1 MNGLRAGQPRAA
13 ARASLLAL
21 ALAACGDRREP
32 APAPDADPRVDI
44 ASLDAATMPQRLLAA
59 CHGEVSGFDRF
70 AAQVTLPDGSK
81 AKAFGSLPQRL
92 RIEWP
97 DGRIHL
103 VDGDRAFAAARDGAA
118 AQQLG
123 DADAARAFAMRRM
136 LDAATLGPVRRA
148 VACQRTGPHAFELAQ
163 SHGSSWRV
171 ELRPDALLVASL
183 AEQRND
189 NAAEVKVL
197 GHLRTTTTRIVNAA
211 DAAPLGA
218 CAIRFD
224 AVGFAWDE
232 SMFDEA
238 STPSSEAPTQ
248 TPTFTVGAPQRP
260 AEPTIESVRP
270 ARWLLV
276 DDPGTW
282 QGRAAAVARWTAEL
296 KANGQSAAGFAGV
309 LLDDGAARLV
319 VPFRP
324 GKDGKSFAPPA
335 DAFVREAP
343 TARALAVYPPAGD
356 FAARASRGAQ
366 QLREALAARG
376 LTADGPILAQ
386 PFLHLDEGEPD
397 AKSLEQPVVRVS
409 VAIR

>member
-1 MNGLRAGQPRAA
+1 VNALRAGHPRAA

-21 ALAACGDRREP
+21 ALSACGDGREP
-32 APAPDADPRVDI
+32 APASDAAPRVDV
-44 ASLDAATMPQRLLAA
+44 ASLDAATVAQRLLAA
-59 CHGEVSGFDRF
+59 CHGEVRGFDRF
-70 AAQVTLPDGSK
+70 AAHVTLPDGNK
-81 AKAFGSLPQRL
+81 AKAFGSLPQRV

-97 DGRIHL
+97 DGRVHL
-103 VDGDRAFAAARDGAA
+103 VDGERAFAPARDGAA
-118 AQQLG
+118 AQQL
-123 DADAARAFAMRRM
+123 DEADATRAFAMRRM

-148 VACQRTGPHAFELAQ
+148 VACERTGTQAFELAQ
-163 SHGSSWRV
+163 PDGSRWRV
-171 ELRPDALLVASL
+171 DLQPDALLVASL
-183 AEQRND
+183 AEQRNGS
-189 NAAEVKVL
+189 AFEVKVL

-211 DAAPLGA
+211 DTAPLGA

-224 AVGFAWDE
+224 AVDFAWDE
-232 SMFDEA
+232 SMFEDA
-238 STPSSEAPTQ
+238 STPSAEAPAQ
-248 TPTFTVGAPQRP
+248 QPTFTVGAPQHP

-276 DDPGTW
+276 ADPGTW

-309 LLDDGAARLV
+309 LLEDGTARLV
-319 VPFRP
+319 VPFRQ
-324 GKDGKSFAPPA
+324 GKDAKTFAAPA
-335 DAFVREAP
+335 EAFVREAP
-343 TARALAVYPPAGD
+343 ATRALAVYPPSGD
-356 FAARASRGAQ
+356 FAERATKGAQ

-397 AKSLEQPVVRVS
+397 AKALEQPVVRVS